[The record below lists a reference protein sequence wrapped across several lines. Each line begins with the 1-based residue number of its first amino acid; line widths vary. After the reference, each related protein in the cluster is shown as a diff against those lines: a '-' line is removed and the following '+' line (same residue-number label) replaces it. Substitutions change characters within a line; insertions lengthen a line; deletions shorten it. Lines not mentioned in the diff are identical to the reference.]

1 MIVLLWIQITLENKH
16 KKKQQEM
23 QPEQRTVS
31 HLPPL
36 RLRLRLRL
44 RPRPRPRPR
53 PRLPPHAIVVKCSSI
68 SVLLFNPIYT
78 FVQKNIHT
86 LRPQRKHHKNY
97 FVWILFFI
105 RNIVLL
111 LSIFITRK
119 YQQQKQSIP
128 KIIPTTYNYKCTYT
142 YAWPDTNIQKK
153 NHTRVDIQN
162 VYTDTNTM
170 CTKTKNLYSWLRTN
184 VLFYF

>member
-23 QPEQRTVS
+23 QPEQRTAS

-36 RLRLRLRL
+36 RLRLLL
-44 RPRPRPRPR
+44 RPR

-97 FVWILFFI
+97 FVWILFFYTQH
-105 RNIVLL
+105 
-111 LSIFITRK
+111 SFIIIYFYHQKISTTKTK
-119 YQQQKQSIP
+119 YQ

-142 YAWPDTNIQKK
+142 YTWPDTNIQKK
-153 NHTRVDIQN
+153 KHTRVNIQN

-170 CTKTKNLYSWLRTN
+170 CTKTKNLYSILQMYC
-184 VLFYF
+184 FIF